1 MEKENIVVTRN
12 LRDDEKIFS
21 ESFWEVK
28 TENFTITKEMP
39 DINFS
44 SWENLGN
51 DFYALRITN
60 CSEYKKFVN
69 NYNITDVK
77 WIDFEDI
84 FEIIVIRANDE
95 NSIGIDK
102 KDDKIYEVKLTDRIE
117 NNSNIKYSGIVIK
130 APNYMNLKEN
140 YLKIVKK

>member
-1 MEKENIVVTRN
+1 MKKY
-12 LRDDEKIFS
+12 L
-21 ESFWEVK
+21 VK
-28 TENFTITKEMP
+28 AFTITKEMP